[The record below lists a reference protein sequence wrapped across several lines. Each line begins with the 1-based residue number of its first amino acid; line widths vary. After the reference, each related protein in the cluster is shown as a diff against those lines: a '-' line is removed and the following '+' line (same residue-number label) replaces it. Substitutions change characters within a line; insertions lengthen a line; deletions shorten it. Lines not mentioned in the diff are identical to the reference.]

1 MGLGTLKN
9 LKDVRLQLLG
19 YRPETVARIAGVP
32 VERLEQ
38 IETDRALATVFELE
52 ELSRIYGIDYELLL
66 NRPIRL
72 GPGDVVG
79 AFASL
84 DEFHEIGDFQRFRI
98 IETANAARELRS
110 LETLLSLS
118 HAKEVERISS
128 SKNAP
133 PYRQGAEVAKKL
145 REQLG
150 LHAGPIPSVRDFL
163 REGFPHVRVFYA
175 DLGREG
181 PAGVSFADAET
192 GPDIVLNLLGKNG
205 NPAVRRFSL
214 AHELGHLLMDRPRGK
229 PLAILSGYLTD
240 KDRGIEQRANAFAIR
255 FLCPEVELASLPE
268 DGLEA
273 AKRLIQEYGMHYS
286 AARLY
291 LKNERK
297 ITLPREIPDSLVGT
311 WIDQKWEAAEKPYGV
326 FDFPIERVPPERRT
340 HLAEVAAQAYSRGRI
355 SRTRFAELLRV
366 SPTEDVEQVLDF
378 FALAPPEE
386 MEDVA

>member
-1 MGLGTLKN
+1 MGFGTLKN
-9 LKDVRLQLLG
+9 LKDVRERLLG

-38 IETDRALATVFELE
+38 IETDRAVATVFELE

-72 GPGDVVG
+72 GPNDVVG

-84 DEFHEIGDFQRFRI
+84 DEFHEIGDLQRLRI

-110 LETLLSLS
+110 LETLLDLPVAADVKRIPCDKG
-118 HAKEVERISS
+118 AKE
-128 SKNAP
+128 
-133 PYRQGAEVAKKL
+133 YRQGAQAAARL
-145 REQLG
+145 RKQLG
-150 LHAGPIPSVRDFL
+150 LDAGPIPSVRDL
-163 REGFPHVRVFYA
+163 VRESFPRVRVFYA
-175 DLGREG
+175 DLGRDG
-181 PAGVSFADAET
+181 PAGVSFADAQT
-192 GPDIVLNLLGKNG
+192 GPVIVLNLLGKNG

-214 AHELGHLLMDRPRGK
+214 AHELGHLLMDRPRDK

-240 KDRGIEQRANAFAIR
+240 RDRGIEQRANAFAIR
-255 FLCPEVELASLPE
+255 LLCPEAELASLPQ

-291 LKNERK
+291 LKNQRK
-297 ITLPREIPDSLVGT
+297 ITLPEEIPASLVGT
-311 WIDQKWEAAEKPYGV
+311 WIDQSWEAAERPFGV
-326 FDFPIERVPPERRT
+326 SDFPIDRVPPERRT
-340 HLAEVAAQAYSRGRI
+340 HLAEVAAQAYSRGKI
-355 SRTRFAELLRV
+355 SRNRFAELLRL
-366 SPTEDVEQVLDF
+366 SPIGEVEQVLDF